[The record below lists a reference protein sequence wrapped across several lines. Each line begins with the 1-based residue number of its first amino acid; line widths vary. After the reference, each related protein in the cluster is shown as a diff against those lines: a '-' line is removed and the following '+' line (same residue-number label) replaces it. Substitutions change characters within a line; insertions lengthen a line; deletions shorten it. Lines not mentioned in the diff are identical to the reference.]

1 LDCSDIVI
9 DYAYRNME
17 VVEVYLIKHS
27 ALVILSLFAMWV
39 AHKIDYRYY
48 SKISRF
54 ALFISVPLLLFAWQ
68 SGTTINDASR
78 WITIPVIKQVFQ
90 PSDLAKL
97 ALIASLASMLSK
109 RQQNIEDIKDSLIP
123 MLIWIGIICG
133 LIAMTDLSTAA
144 LLFATCML
152 VIDNNITTIQ
162 ITGSPCIFF
171 CAQAFILPLVS
182 GLHFIFKF

>member
-1 LDCSDIVI
+1 MKAWAQKNMQGDPVIWIVVI
-9 DYAYRNME
+9 LLSIMSILVVYSAVGSPAYRNME

-78 WITIPVIKQVFQ
+78 WITIPVIKQVYI
-90 PSDLAKL
+90 S
-97 ALIASLASMLSK
+97 
-109 RQQNIEDIKDSLIP
+109 
-123 MLIWIGIICG
+123 
-133 LIAMTDLSTAA
+133 
-144 LLFATCML
+144 
-152 VIDNNITTIQ
+152 V
-162 ITGSPCIFF
+162 
-171 CAQAFILPLVS
+171 
-182 GLHFIFKF
+182 